1 VEKRFNKKYGKKVH
15 AEKDFFKKRKRW
27 LPPSVWAAALR
38 EEGFKKIMSP
48 FFPECLGQALRK
60 RVFKKMK
67 CLPRVLHS
75 GKRFPKK
82 RRMAPTAS
90 NLPRVLGRHSGK
102 ASPSARDL
110 ALGEGL
116 FPVNGFPGRPSP
128 SVALREVFPECFGV
142 FPECI

>member
-60 RVFKKMK
+60 RVFKK
-67 CLPRVLHS
+67 
-75 GKRFPKK
+75 
-82 RRMAPTAS
+82 
-90 NLPRVLGRHSGK
+90 
-102 ASPSARDL
+102 
-110 ALGEGL
+110 
-116 FPVNGFPGRPSP
+116 
-128 SVALREVFPECFGV
+128 
-142 FPECI
+142 